1 MDAYIYFILD
11 AVKTALYS
19 LSLFLALLYLCLIL
33 FIPRFHTQNN
43 MFILNIL
50 VNGILSTIYFALYF
64 YAVEFRMSPSI
75 CTLFHYAFN
84 TASLQVA
91 FAFIAITIHRFCVIV
106 YHTKAFFKTKRWVI
120 LCISMQWIFVFILS
134 LAFVFTAPDVY
145 VCFT

>member
-106 YHTKAFFKTKRWVI
+106 YHTKAFFKTKKWTI
-120 LCISMQWIFVFILS
+120 LCISIQWITQSIASVPFIFARRRVVIL
-134 LAFVFTAPDVY
+134 F
-145 VCFT
+145 